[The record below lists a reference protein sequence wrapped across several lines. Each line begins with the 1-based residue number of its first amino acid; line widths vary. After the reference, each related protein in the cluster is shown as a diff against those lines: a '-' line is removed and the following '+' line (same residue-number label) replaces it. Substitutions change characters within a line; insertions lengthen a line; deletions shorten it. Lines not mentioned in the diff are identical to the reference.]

1 MNYLYNLP
9 KSFKPK
15 YNFSLIRLGRYND
28 SGHLLRENT
37 IKNKENLISI
47 EIYDYWCFK
56 KDFKKRKKILNLL
69 MIDNQLDIFFLIK
82 SISIKKYIKLKLIA
96 IRNIIDYFLLVKNN
110 FEHLYVSKT
119 DLKICY
125 K

>member
-15 YNFSLIRLGRYND
+15 YNFSLIRLGRNND

-82 SISIKKYIKLKLIA
+82 SIFIKKYIKLKLIA

>member
-15 YNFSLIRLGRYND
+15 YNFSLIRLGRNND

-47 EIYDYWCFK
+47 GIYDDWPFE

-69 MIDNQLDIFFLIK
+69 MIDNQQDIFFLIK
-82 SISIKKYIKLKLIA
+82 NFFIKNILNKVNCYSKY
-96 IRNIIDYFLLVKNN
+96 N
-110 FEHLYVSKT
+110 
-119 DLKICY
+119 
-125 K
+125 